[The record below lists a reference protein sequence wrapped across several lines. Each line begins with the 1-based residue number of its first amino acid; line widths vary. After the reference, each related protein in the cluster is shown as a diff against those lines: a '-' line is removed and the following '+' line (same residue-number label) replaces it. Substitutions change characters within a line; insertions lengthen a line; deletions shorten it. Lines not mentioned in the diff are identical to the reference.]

1 MEANRLYEVM
11 NLSTVVQIL
20 HNDQLVR
27 VESVNESNNG
37 DTAQIVYADSGRR
50 ATVPVE
56 QLKETFLP
64 ESDEDYIYDAMTRW
78 SPLIRS

>member
-56 QLKETFLP
+56 QLKETFLQ